1 MLQTGTIRGI
11 IGNKRNEIQHLQTKN
26 SVSISTIKQTEE
38 NKKLTVKKPIP
49 NIYEIDEINFY
60 VWTKLRLD

>member
-1 MLQTGTIRGI
+1 MLQTRTITGI

-26 SVSISTIKQTEE
+26 SVSISTIKQTED

-49 NIYEIDEINFY
+49 NIYEINEI
-60 VWTKLRLD
+60 K

>member
-49 NIYEIDEINFY
+49 NIYEINEI
-60 VWTKLRLD
+60 K

>member
-11 IGNKRNEIQHLQTKN
+11 IGNKRNEIQHFQTKN
-26 SVSISTIKQTEE
+26 SVSISTIKQTED

-49 NIYEIDEINFY
+49 NIYEINEI
-60 VWTKLRLD
+60 K

>member
-26 SVSISTIKQTEE
+26 SVSISTIKQTED

-49 NIYEIDEINFY
+49 NIHEINEI
-60 VWTKLRLD
+60 K

>member
-26 SVSISTIKQTEE
+26 SVSISTIKQTED

-49 NIYEIDEINFY
+49 NIYEINEI
-60 VWTKLRLD
+60 K

>member
-26 SVSISTIKQTEE
+26 SVSISTIKQTED

-49 NIYEIDEINFY
+49 NVYEINEI
-60 VWTKLRLD
+60 K

>member
-1 MLQTGTIRGI
+1 MLQTGT
-11 IGNKRNEIQHLQTKN
+11 KIQHLQTKN

-49 NIYEIDEINFY
+49 NIYEINEINFY

>member
-1 MLQTGTIRGI
+1 MLQTRTIRGI

-26 SVSISTIKQTEE
+26 SVSISTIKQTED

-49 NIYEIDEINFY
+49 NIYEINEI
-60 VWTKLRLD
+60 K

>member
-11 IGNKRNEIQHLQTKN
+11 IGNKRNEIQHPQTKN
-26 SVSISTIKQTEE
+26 SVSISTIKQTED

-49 NIYEIDEINFY
+49 NIYEINEI
-60 VWTKLRLD
+60 K